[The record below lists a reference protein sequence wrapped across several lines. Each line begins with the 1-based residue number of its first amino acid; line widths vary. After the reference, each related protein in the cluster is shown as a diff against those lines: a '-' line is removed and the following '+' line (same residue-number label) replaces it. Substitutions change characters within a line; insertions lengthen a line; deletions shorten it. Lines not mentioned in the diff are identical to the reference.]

1 MTARNNKA
9 IMSHIKNCP
18 TFNTGKTDWIKKCNF
33 DFTQEFYKEFQD
45 FMYKNPGK
53 TAKELCQMIT
63 FYDFTEESIEIAFK
77 MFNTWK
83 NSFYGVCGP
92 FIYKNNRWFPVYSK
106 KYTDTVLLAQENSE
120 LRSKID
126 ELEAKLKKMESPGS
140 S

>member
-1 MTARNNKA
+1 MTLPQKKST
-9 IMSHIKNCP
+9 MSHLKNCP
-18 TFNTGKTDWIKKCNF
+18 TFDTGNTKWVNKCNF
-33 DFTQEFYKEFQD
+33 DFTQEFYKTFQN

-53 TAKELCQMIT
+53 TSKELCDMIT

-92 FIYKNNRWFPVYSK
+92 FIYKNDRWFPVYSK
-106 KYTDTVLLAQENSE
+106 KYTDTVLLAQENSQ
-120 LRSKID
+120 LRSRID